1 MESSEKDYGDVRLAA
16 RIVELRES
24 RCMSM
29 SAFAEA
35 VGVSQPTQSRIERA
49 KRMPDAMYLL
59 RLREQFWVD
68 INALLTGKEERT
80 DVGYTLEDCEAAG
93 VDYVDAASGD
103 EIVRFALDKAKAAR
117 LRREKE
123 EEERKRGITARDK
136 READLLAY
144 WRASNDEGRGAI
156 YATAKAMAKLGGTAA
171 ATAAAQPAAGGP
183 RRRVTARGNHS
194 IAAGR
199 DVFVVR
205 QK

>member
-68 INALLTGKEERT
+68 INALLTGKDERE
-80 DVGYTLEDCEAAG
+80 DVSYKHEDFEAAG
-93 VDYVDAASGD
+93 VEPMDMGEYFVRAA
-103 EIVRFALDKAKAAR
+103 VDKARDAR
-117 LRREKE
+117 LRRERE
-123 EEERKRGITARDK
+123 ERERKRGITARDQ

-144 WRASNDEGRGAI
+144 WRAAGDEGKTAI
-156 YATAKAMAKLGGTAA
+156 AATAKAMAQLGGAA
-171 ATAAAQPAAGGP
+171 AAPSAPAPVARSSKRRATASGS
-183 RRRVTARGNHS
+183 HS
-194 IAAGR
+194 IAAGGN
-199 DVFVVR
+199 VVVVNH
-205 QK
+205 K